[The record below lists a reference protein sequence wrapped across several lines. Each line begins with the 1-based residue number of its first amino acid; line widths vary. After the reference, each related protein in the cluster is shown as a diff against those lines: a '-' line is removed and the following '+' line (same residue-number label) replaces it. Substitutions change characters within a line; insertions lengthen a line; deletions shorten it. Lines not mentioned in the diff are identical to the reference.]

1 MRFTLGLKKSG
12 VGGAGEGSAEKKQ
25 LEKAHGQSDLD
36 RSYQLALRGPGR
48 QIVWIWTAVI
58 EWFDGSQS
66 FDFVIGDRQKQT
78 FHKLMALP
86 LAETYHT
93 DEYPVYRE
101 FSRRDRVIGKGG
113 KVNRNEA
120 IHSRLRESLYPSSAY
135 QGSYASGCLRHPS
148 LSSLS

>member
-1 MRFTLGLKKSG
+1 MYENGTSGRAVARIMGVSPNAVYSWIKKKAGWAERVREARRKNNLKKRM
-12 VGGAGEGSAEKKQ
+12 A
-25 LEKAHGQSDLD
+25 KAISIDEMWA
-36 RSYQLALRGPGR
+36 YQLALRGPGR
-48 QIVWIWTAVI
+48 KIVWIWTAVI

-78 FHKLMALP
+78 FHKLMARLP

-120 IHSRLRESLYPSSAY
+120 NSFSPA
-135 QGSYASGCLRHPS
+135 
-148 LSSLS
+148 